1 MEYGADL
8 SRIGLTIGTLQKQLD
23 TLLMPTKE
31 EIKQWLTEQYGSTED
46 ILKLTGKQIT
56 TVKHPV
62 GGKVISLVKLSG
74 WENRGKLDVVNPSG
88 FQAWMRWMHDLEEV
102 KILTKEETQ
111 ELVTKEEI
119 KEFLTKQY
127 GSTEDILKLNGT
139 QISTIEHPV
148 GGKIIHLATLS
159 GWENPGNL
167 RLHRSPGFQA
177 WVRWMYDLEEV
188 KVLMKEEIKEFLT
201 KQYGSTE
208 DILKLNGKQITI
220 LKHPVGGKVTNL
232 ATLSG
237 WENPGNLHLQ
247 TPSGFQAWVRWVY
260 DLEALNKE
268 EIKQWLTEKYGST
281 EDILKLNGTQISTI
295 EHPVGGKIIH
305 LATLSGWENP
315 GNLRLHRSP
324 GFQAW
329 VRWIY
334 DLEEVKALNKEE
346 IKKFLTMRYGCTED
360 ILKLNGTQI
369 STIEHPFGGKVT
381 NLATLSGWENPGNL
395 RLHRSP
401 GFQAWVRWIYDLE
414 EVKALNKEE
423 IKKFLTM
430 RYGCTEDILK
440 LNGTQI
446 STIEHP
452 FGGKVT
458 NLATLSG
465 WENPGNLQLQTPS
478 GFQAWVR
485 WVYDLEEVKI
495 LTKEEIQELVTKEE
509 IKEFLTTQY
518 GCTEDMLKLTKEQIK
533 AIEHPFGGK
542 VTNLAKLSG
551 WENPRKL
558 HVLNSSGFQAWVR
571 WMYNVR

>member
-177 WVRWMYDLEEV
+177 WVRWIYDLEEV
-188 KVLMKEEIKEFLT
+188 KALNKEEIKKFLT
-201 KQYGSTE
+201 MRYGCTE
-208 DILKLNGKQITI
+208 DILKLNGTQISTI
-220 LKHPVGGKVTNL
+220 EHPFGGKVTNL

-237 WENPGNLHLQ
+237 WENPGNLQLQ

-305 LATLSGWENP
+305 
-315 GNLRLHRSP
+315 
-324 GFQAW
+324 
-329 VRWIY
+329 
-334 DLEEVKALNKEE
+334 
-346 IKKFLTMRYGCTED
+346 
-360 ILKLNGTQI
+360 
-369 STIEHPFGGKVT
+369 
-381 NLATLSGWENPGNL
+381 LATLSGWENPGNL

>member
-167 RLHRSPGFQA
+167 
-177 WVRWMYDLEEV
+177 
-188 KVLMKEEIKEFLT
+188 
-201 KQYGSTE
+201 
-208 DILKLNGKQITI
+208 
-220 LKHPVGGKVTNL
+220 
-232 ATLSG
+232 
-237 WENPGNLHLQ
+237 
-247 TPSGFQAWVRWVY
+247 
-260 DLEALNKE
+260 
-268 EIKQWLTEKYGST
+268 
-281 EDILKLNGTQISTI
+281 
-295 EHPVGGKIIH
+295 
-305 LATLSGWENP
+305 
-315 GNLRLHRSP
+315 
-324 GFQAW
+324 
-329 VRWIY
+329 
-334 DLEEVKALNKEE
+334 
-346 IKKFLTMRYGCTED
+346 
-360 ILKLNGTQI
+360 
-369 STIEHPFGGKVT
+369 
-381 NLATLSGWENPGNL
+381 
-395 RLHRSP
+395 
-401 GFQAWVRWIYDLE
+401 
-414 EVKALNKEE
+414 
-423 IKKFLTM
+423 
-430 RYGCTEDILK
+430 
-440 LNGTQI
+440 
-446 STIEHP
+446 
-452 FGGKVT
+452 
-458 NLATLSG
+458 
-465 WENPGNLQLQTPS
+465 QLQTPS

>member
-148 GGKIIHLATLS
+148 GGKIIH
-159 GWENPGNL
+159 
-167 RLHRSPGFQA
+167 
-177 WVRWMYDLEEV
+177 
-188 KVLMKEEIKEFLT
+188 
-201 KQYGSTE
+201 
-208 DILKLNGKQITI
+208 
-220 LKHPVGGKVTNL
+220 
-232 ATLSG
+232 
-237 WENPGNLHLQ
+237 
-247 TPSGFQAWVRWVY
+247 
-260 DLEALNKE
+260 
-268 EIKQWLTEKYGST
+268 
-281 EDILKLNGTQISTI
+281 
-295 EHPVGGKIIH
+295 
-305 LATLSGWENP
+305 
-315 GNLRLHRSP
+315 
-324 GFQAW
+324 
-329 VRWIY
+329 
-334 DLEEVKALNKEE
+334 
-346 IKKFLTMRYGCTED
+346 
-360 ILKLNGTQI
+360 
-369 STIEHPFGGKVT
+369 
-381 NLATLSGWENPGNL
+381 LATLSGWENPGNL